1 MLLPAYFCEAM
12 VVLEVIADSE
22 IDLVNLAGWTG
33 IFSGSPYFM
42 CFPPE
47 TMLFQ
52 RGLPSQTQVGVCV
65 CVCVCFNVF
74 LSQLSYSCINLKDFF
89 RVSWNTI
96 ELKFQN
102 YEWFREGFQG
112 IN

>member
-89 RVSWNTI
+89 RVS
-96 ELKFQN
+96 
-102 YEWFREGFQG
+102 
-112 IN
+112 